1 MEKHGDTCV
10 VTADDGTFERE
21 GLQSAVPVLVDF
33 GGRWCGPCKALAPIV
48 EKIAADH
55 GGKLKVVAVD
65 VDDSPEVARRYGI
78 RGVPTVAVFRAG
90 KESGKIM
97 GLTSREKLLAL
108 AFG

>member
-10 VTADDGTFERE
+10 VTADDESFERE
-21 GLQSAVPVLVDF
+21 VLQAKTPVLVDF
-33 GGRWCGPCKALAPIV
+33 GGKWCGPCKALAPIV
-48 EKIAADH
+48 EKIAAENGD
-55 GGKLKVVAVD
+55 KLKVVAVD

-78 RGVPTVAVFRAG
+78 RGVPTVAVFRDG
-90 KESGKIM
+90 KESGKLM